1 MNNSEWGNPND
12 FFMTFRCM
20 KRKYARPF
28 FKNGRIKFSTPASWV
43 EYARQHG
50 TGRGDHFEG
59 SFATFNPLDLD
70 SAIPLFKKYSRKYP
84 DIVSM
89 TIGSRCYLK
98 RKRDMELPCLC
109 MYYLKNKNFPCPD
122 VEGIHE
128 LERTIPASY
137 FRDFADNLPPE
148 AIERLPE
155 DDRPAI
161 VMISDYPEFKR
172 RLIEKLLELGVY
184 KEEIFECNVNYL
196 DFEQYGEDGWWDF
209 GQSSPM
215 ELTIKHIRF
224 EAQSEGRI
232 IINTDRARIK
242 ELLKNPI
249 EIGSIEDIS
258 QYCDQYFYDGIR
270 VIIHADVVE
279 LPERHTAKQQGKIS
293 GMK

>member
-59 SFATFNPLDLD
+59 SFATFNSLDLD

-128 LERTIPASY
+128 LEGTIPASY

-161 VMISDYPEFKR
+161 VMISGYPEFKR
-172 RLIEKLLELGVY
+172 RLIENFL
-184 KEEIFECNVNYL
+184 N
-196 DFEQYGEDGWWDF
+196 
-209 GQSSPM
+209 
-215 ELTIKHIRF
+215 
-224 EAQSEGRI
+224 
-232 IINTDRARIK
+232 
-242 ELLKNPI
+242 
-249 EIGSIEDIS
+249 
-258 QYCDQYFYDGIR
+258 
-270 VIIHADVVE
+270 
-279 LPERHTAKQQGKIS
+279 
-293 GMK
+293 